1 MFLPGVER
9 RARPAYLQGS
19 SRHGDRMTSFDNREK
34 AFEDMY
40 AHDADLRFKVLARR
54 DKLTGL
60 WAAGVLGMDAEDAAE
75 YAKTVILADLEHP
88 GDEDVI
94 AKLKGDLGDKASDDD
109 IRAQL
114 QIAFIEAERQY
125 REGI

>member
-1 MFLPGVER
+1 
-9 RARPAYLQGS
+9 
-19 SRHGDRMTSFDNREK
+19 MTSFDNREK

-54 DKLTGL
+54 DKLVGL
-60 WAAGVLGMDAEDAAE
+60 WAAEKLGKSPDEAAE
-75 YAKTVILADLEHP
+75 YAKTVVIADLVHP

-94 AKLKGDLGDKASDDD
+94 AKLQADLGSEVTDAE

-125 REGI
+125 REAV

>member
-1 MFLPGVER
+1 
-9 RARPAYLQGS
+9 
-19 SRHGDRMTSFDNREK
+19 MTSFDHREK

-54 DKLTGL
+54 DKLAGL
-60 WAAGVLGMDAEDAAE
+60 WAAGLLGHSGDAAAD

-94 AKLKGDLGDKASDDD
+94 AKLKGDLVGKASEDD

-114 QIAFIEAERQY
+114 QVAFIEAERQY

>member
-1 MFLPGVER
+1 
-9 RARPAYLQGS
+9 
-19 SRHGDRMTSFDNREK
+19 MTSFDNREK

-54 DKLTGL
+54 DKLAGL
-60 WAAGVLGMDAEDAAE
+60 WAAAKLGLSGEAAAD

-88 GDEDVI
+88 GDEDIV
-94 AKLKGDLGDKASDDD
+94 AKLQGDLPGVGDAE

-114 QIAFIEAERQY
+114 QVAFIEAERQY
-125 REGI
+125 REAV

>member
-1 MFLPGVER
+1 
-9 RARPAYLQGS
+9 
-19 SRHGDRMTSFDNREK
+19 MTSFDNREK

-54 DKLTGL
+54 DRLVGL
-60 WAAGVLGMDAEDAAE
+60 WAADQLGLSGDAAAD

-94 AKLKGDLGDKASDDD
+94 AKLQADLPRVTDAE

-114 QIAFIEAERQY
+114 QVAFIEAERQY
-125 REGI
+125 REAV